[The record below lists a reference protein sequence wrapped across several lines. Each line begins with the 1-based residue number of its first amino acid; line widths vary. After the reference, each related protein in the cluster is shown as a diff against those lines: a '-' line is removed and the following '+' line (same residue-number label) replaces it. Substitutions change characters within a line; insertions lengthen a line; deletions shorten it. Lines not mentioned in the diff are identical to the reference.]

1 MINTS
6 DYIKTGWEKFKDNY
20 GTVLLRAFLMFLL
33 SASFGFVMSYFLK
46 DANVL
51 KYVLKTILDT
61 FIQIFLLMTFI
72 NVFDDTQRGC
82 ISDFLTFIRF
92 MLSNF
97 LYGIIVIVGLLLFVF
112 PGIYLGIRLQFIF
125 YLLLDKEMSIKEAFS
140 TSWKMTEEKSWD
152 LFCFGLLIICFNVLG
167 ALCLLVGLAVT
178 IPVSTLA
185 VIGLYRELES
195 QSAIPS
201 NGTKTAELPAGPLR

>member
-6 DYIKTGWEKFKDNY
+6 DYIKTGWEKFKQNY
-20 GTVLLRAFLMFLL
+20 GLILLRAFLMFLI
-33 SASFGFVMSYFLK
+33 SALFGFAMENFFK

-51 KYVLKTILDT
+51 KYVLETILDT

-72 NVFDDTQRGC
+72 NVFDDTKRGC
-82 ISDFLTFIRF
+82 IADFLTFIRF
-92 MLSNF
+92 MVANF
-97 LYGIIVIVGLLLFVF
+97 LYGIIVLVGLLLLIF
-112 PGIYLGIRLQFIF
+112 PGVYLAIRLQFIF

-140 TSWKMTEEKSWD
+140 SSWKMTEEKTSD
-152 LFCFGLLIICFNVLG
+152 LFCFGVLIFCFNVLG
-167 ALCLLVGLAVT
+167 VVCLLVGLVVT

-195 QSAIPS
+195 QSAVPLH
-201 NGTKTAELPAGPLR
+201 GTKAAELPGAPLR

>member
-6 DYIKTGWEKFKDNY
+6 DYIKSGWEKFKQSY
-20 GTVLLRAFLMFLL
+20 GTVLLRAFLMVLISVLF
-33 SASFGFVMSYFLK
+33 SFAMENFFK
-46 DANVL
+46 DANIL

-72 NVFDDTQRGC
+72 NVFDDTKRGC
-82 ISDFLTFIRF
+82 IADFLTFIRF

-97 LYGIIVIVGLLLFVF
+97 LYGLIFIVGLLLFIF
-112 PGIYLGIRLQFIF
+112 PGVYLGIRLQFVF

-140 TSWKMTEEKSWD
+140 TSWKMTEEKTWD
-152 LFCFGLLIICFNVLG
+152 LFCFALLIFCFNIAG
-167 ALCLLVGLAVT
+167 AVCLLVGLVIT

-195 QSAIPS
+195 QSAVPL
-201 NGTKTAELPAGPLR
+201 NGTKVAGLPGAPLR